1 MSAPK
6 KSAPKSA
13 AAAPKRRGPKPSGN
27 ALPNVTG
34 LRLPPELT
42 AKLDAWVEELAQS
55 NPAGR
60 VTRSS
65 LIVHVLREAIARHEA
80 AKGGA

>member
-1 MSAPK
+1 MATPK
-6 KSAPKSA
+6 KTSSKPA
-13 AAAPKRRGPKPSGN
+13 ATPKRRGPKPSGE

-34 LRLPPELT
+34 LRMPPELT
-42 AKLDAWVEELAQS
+42 AKLDAWVEELAKS

-65 LIVHVLREAIARHEA
+65 LIIHVLREAVARHEA
-80 AKGGA
+80 SKGGA